1 MTKMAIAFGIKFNP
15 IKTVFVQNLSPQ
27 IMETNQRNSTPYPNI
42 PPILESDDTEYRD
55 SGITSTV
62 SVAGHPL
69 HPVIVTFPVAFLVGA
84 AGTDIGYWLTSDP
97 FWARAS
103 VWLIG
108 AGFAAGILAAITGF
122 LDFARIKRVRER
134 SAGWLHMGGNVT
146 AMVLSLIN
154 LVLRQGNPA
163 EPIVFTGLALSIVVA
178 SLLGVTGWFGG
189 ELSFRHKVGVIGPS
203 SHNQ

>member
-1 MTKMAIAFGIKFNP
+1 MTKMASEFGIKLNP
-15 IKTVFVQNLSPQ
+15 IKTGFVQNLSVE

-55 SGITSTV
+55 AGITSTV

-69 HPVIVTFPVAFLVGA
+69 HPVLIVFPIAFLVAA

-108 AGFAAGILAAITGF
+108 AGFAAGILAGITGF
-122 LDFARIKRVRER
+122 LDFAKIKRVRDR
-134 SAGWLHMGGNVT
+134 SAGWLHMGGNV
-146 AMVLSLIN
+146 AALVLSLIN
-154 LVLRQGNPA
+154 LLLRQGNAA
-163 EPIVFTGLALSIVVA
+163 EPIVFTGLGLSVVVA
-178 SLLGVTGWFGG
+178 TLLGVTGWFGG

-203 SHNQ
+203 SQN